1 MIKVYLQATVTDM
14 RRAKPNANPNAYPIS
29 SSVHI
34 VMVQDTIDTPS
45 CNTWLAH
52 TSSFI
57 IMHHNSKF
65 ISVLRIVG
73 LIFASLACDVRE
85 NGGILDCKILVAV
98 VRAMY
103 IWLACAS

>member
-1 MIKVYLQATVTDM
+1 
-14 RRAKPNANPNAYPIS
+14 
-29 SSVHI
+29 
-34 VMVQDTIDTPS
+34 
-45 CNTWLAH
+45 
-52 TSSFI
+52 
-57 IMHHNSKF
+57 MHHNSEF
-65 ISVLRIVG
+65 ISILRIVG